1 MATLTYRL
9 PWPPSVNCYI
19 RRGNNRS
26 YMTKKGKEFRAE
38 VHASIDSERPLLG
51 GRLAVSIEL
60 TPPDKRKRDIDNH
73 IKAALDALQHGGVFV
88 DDSQIDLLRV
98 ARCRVESPGCC
109 DVTITELFV
118 DANKMAEPLTD
129 EESEVF

>member
-1 MATLTYRL
+1 MATYSYRL

-26 YMTKKGKEFRAE
+26 YMTKKGKEFRTE
-38 VHASIDSERPLLG
+38 VEDSMDSIGPRLI

-60 TPPDKRKRDIDNH
+60 TPPDKRKRDIDNY
-73 IKAALDALQHGGVFV
+73 IKAALDALQHAAVFS

-98 ARCRVESPGCC
+98 ARCHVKSPGAC
-109 DVTITELFV
+109 DVTITEI
-118 DANKMAEPLTD
+118 EP
-129 EESEVF
+129 